1 MSWYLYL
8 LENNFNKRTYL
19 GVTTDYNRRLRQHNG
34 ELKGG
39 AKYTSSFK
47 EDGEWILKLIVKD
60 LSKSEALS
68 KERTI
73 KNLRRKAKGKTPY
86 EKRLYIIKQV
96 IPEDNIIYLF
106 LKKIYFNHIL
116 LLYCFVICIYI
127 KINCFIIIYF

>member
-96 IPEDNIIYLF
+96 IPEDNIIYL
-106 LKKIYFNHIL
+106 N
-116 LLYCFVICIYI
+116 
-127 KINCFIIIYF
+127 N

>member
-8 LENNFNKRTYL
+8 LENSFNKRTYL
-19 GVTTDYNRRLRQHNG
+19 GVTTDYNRRVKQHNG

-39 AKYTSSFK
+39 AKYTNSFK
-47 EDGEWILKLIVKD
+47 EEGEWILKLIVKD

-96 IPEDNIIYLF
+96 IPEDNIIYL
-106 LKKIYFNHIL
+106 N
-116 LLYCFVICIYI
+116 
-127 KINCFIIIYF
+127 N